1 MKKKILIL
9 SITLSLIL
17 TANISKAEE
26 TTRISGKDRYE
37 TSIKISQDSYGNSDY
52 VVLVTGENF
61 PDAVSA
67 GALSS
72 YLNAPLLL
80 VNPEVD
86 DARIRTEISRL
97 NPSKIYLIGGKVTNS
112 KKITDGTTNGYETI
126 QLSGKDRYETSLK
139 IKEEMVSLG
148 AEDIIGV
155 TNGENFPDA
164 IAAGGIL
171 AKEDM
176 PLLLVNGKDNIV
188 GDSNVKYIF
197 GGKTVGNITGKKLS
211 GSNRYLT
218 SLKIAEEGFGSAE
231 TIILASGESYPDAL
245 SAISLSKKY
254 NAPIILTEKNK
265 MVSEVSKY
273 VKNTDK
279 IIIVGGNNSISSGI
293 FNEEDNIVD
302 SAEFSALN
310 KVNNYSTDIIMT
322 IDEINDY
329 NAKNIAKNTYMND
342 VLNINK
348 KYTKEEIVK
357 MINNLSKL
365 PSNSYS
371 KSNKAHGTNTKNA
384 WVSNLNMQNVK
395 SQNELSFGVVTS
407 RTLLR
412 TFPTWD
418 ESRTRNGLNDFF
430 SETALNP
437 WDEILI
443 LHESKDK
450 QWIFGIT
457 ENYIGWIS
465 KSHMAYSTREK
476 LIEYNGLEKE
486 VVIERQLQIGGK
498 NFDMGSD
505 IPVKG
510 ERLLIPLTDKNNELQ
525 IKENPIPSG
534 TNRGYLNYTKANLIR
549 QALKFKGEQYGWGGS
564 NNGHDCSSLIQDIH
578 KSFGIKMPRNTYQQ
592 EVASIGKTT
601 NLKNI
606 SGNNKMKKVESFQP
620 GTALYMKGHVMMYLG
635 KNSSNKAIVMHQ
647 YNGHYSKGKYVSVRS
662 AQITDLLIGNTSSST
677 YLDAI
682 TTAVEY
688 IK

>member
-1 MKKKILIL
+1 MKKIILIL
-9 SITLSLIL
+9 TLTLSLIL

-37 TSIKISQDSYGNSDY
+37 TSIKISQDSYENSDY

-67 GALSS
+67 GSLSS
-72 YLNAPLLL
+72 FLNSPLLL

-86 DARIRTEISRL
+86 DVRIKNEINRL
-97 NPSKIYLIGGKVTNS
+97 NPSKIYLVGGKVINS
-112 KKITDGTTNGYETI
+112 KKITEGITKGYETI
-126 QLSGKDRYETSLK
+126 ELSGKDRYETSSK
-139 IKEEMVSLG
+139 IKEEMISLG

-176 PLLLVNGKDNIV
+176 PLLLVNGRENIV

-197 GGKTVGNITGKKLS
+197 GGKTVGNIIGKKLS

-218 SLKIAEEGFGSAE
+218 SLKIAEEGFGSAD

-265 MVSEVSKY
+265 MVAEVSKY
-273 VKNTDK
+273 VKNTEK
-279 IIIVGGNNSISSGI
+279 IIIVGGNNSVSSGI
-293 FNEEDNIVD
+293 FNEENNLAD
-302 SAEFSALN
+302 SAEFTALN

-322 IDEINDY
+322 KEEIDDY
-329 NAKNIAKNTYMND
+329 NRNNIAKNTYMND
-342 VLNINK
+342 VLSINK

-365 PSNSYS
+365 PSSSYS
-371 KSNKAHGTNTKNA
+371 KSNKAYGKNTKNE
-384 WVSNLNMQNVK
+384 WVNNLNIQNVK
-395 SQNELSFGVVTS
+395 NQNELSFGVVTT

-418 ESRTRNGLNDFF
+418 ESRTQNGLNDFF

-437 WDEILI
+437 WDEILV

-457 ENYIGWIS
+457 ENYIGWIN
-465 KSHMAYSTREK
+465 KSHMAYSTKEK
-476 LIEYNGLEKE
+476 LIEYNNLEKE
-486 VVIERQLQIGGK
+486 IVIERQLQIGGI

-505 IPVKG
+505 FPVKN
-510 ERLLIPLTDKNNELQ
+510 EMLLIPITGKNNELQ
-525 IKENPIPSG
+525 IKENPITTG
-534 TNRGYLNYTKANLIR
+534 TNRGYLNYTKANIIR

-564 NNGHDCSSLIQDIH
+564 NNGHDCSSLVQDIH

-592 EVASIGKTT
+592 EVANIGKTT

-620 GTALYMKGHVMMYLG
+620 GTALYMRGHVMMYLG
-635 KNSSNKAIVMHQ
+635 KDASNKATVIHQ
-647 YNGHYSKGKYVSVRS
+647 YNGHYSKGKYVSVRA
-662 AQITDLLIGNTSSST
+662 AQITGLLIGNTSSST

-688 IK
+688 VK